1 MTISKFYTIID
12 AELDEI
18 FEEYRAI
25 DKHIKKHKTL
35 EKNKGYLMLIWFLRF
50 YGQTRFYQSYITD
63 GNGDNSCDII
73 FSNKNATG
81 EDIFY
86 VVQSKYVK
94 FDSEKKGEDE
104 FPNISTNEFGY
115 ALNNFSTV
123 LSGNVTKRENENF
136 NEKYDELRIHLA
148 KNGLVKFLFFTL
160 ANSNEGVEDA
170 LKTFNQT
177 NSPNVSI
184 EVIDFQRIKKDYIE
198 FKYKEVTST
207 NPLEFKYDAENT
219 PVVINIERF
228 EDARRDIFEF
238 SGREKAYIVLLKPKT
253 IHELFKKYKFSLFFK
268 NVRNPIHRSNYNQKI
283 VDTLLKRPAS
293 FWYFNNGVTAITRLP
308 PNIGIQAEEITVEGF
323 QVING
328 AQTIYSVYSAYENGT
343 LSERKAMDAYAKI
356 ALRLIG
362 SSDEDF
368 NLQITRYTNLQNPMF
383 DRDFFAND
391 KVQQRLQNESFF
403 TDMWYEKRRD
413 EFQLTEEQQTELGIK
428 IVPNEQFIVSYMSFY
443 LQRPDYALSRQ
454 NDFFISN
461 SDDKNGL
468 YEQIFNDETRFED
481 IYAAVFIGS
490 LTRLIYLSSDED
502 NIGEFLTAVIS
513 LSALSKIVMDKYFA
527 ITRYKEDKNFDLGKH
542 ILNIKK
548 NNRHNDHLE
557 LQKIIIYTRNLLN
570 KYTTDIP
577 DKKEMFLSLVG
588 NHRYYNIIAKKI
600 EDTDIDVAEIQVIEI
615 K

>member
-12 AELDEI
+12 AELGEI

-25 DKHIKKHKTL
+25 DKHIKRHKTL

-63 GNGDNSCDII
+63 GSDDNSCDII
-73 FSNKNATG
+73 FSNKNAIG

-94 FDSEKKGEDE
+94 FDGKNTKEHE
-104 FPNISTNEFGY
+104 FPNISTSEFGY

-123 LSGNVTKRENENF
+123 LSGNVTKRKNENF
-136 NEKYDELRIHLA
+136 NEKYDELRAHLA

-160 ANSNEGVEDA
+160 ANSNEKIEDA
-170 LKTFNQT
+170 LRTFNKT
-177 NSPNVSI
+177 NSPNVSM

-308 PNIGIQAEEITVEGF
+308 PNIGIQAEQITVEGF
-323 QVING
+323 QIING
-328 AQTIYSVYSAYENGT
+328 AQTIYSVYSAYENAT
-343 LSERKAMDAYAKI
+343 LTEKKAMDVYAKI

-362 SSDEDF
+362 SSDEEF

-383 DRDFFAND
+383 DRDFYAND
-391 KVQQRLQNESFF
+391 EIQQRLQNESFF
-403 TDMWYEKRRD
+403 TDIWYEKRRD
-413 EFQLTEEQQTELGIK
+413 EFQLTEEQQQELGIK
-428 IVPNEQFIVSYMSFY
+428 IVPNDQFIASYMSFY
-443 LQRPDYALSRQ
+443 LQRPDYALLRQ
-454 NDFFISN
+454 NDFFVSK

-468 YEQIFNDETRFED
+468 YETIFNEETRFED
-481 IYAAVFIGS
+481 IYASVFVGS
-490 LTRLIYLSSDED
+490 LTRLIYLSSDEE
-502 NIGEFLTAVIS
+502 NIAEFLIAVIS

-527 ITRYKEDKNFDLGKH
+527 ITRYKEDKYFDLGKH
-542 ILNIKK
+542 ILNMKK
-548 NNRHNDHLE
+548 NNRDNEYVE
-557 LQKIIIYTRNLLN
+557 LQKIIIHTRNLLN
-570 KYTTDIP
+570 NYTTDIA
-577 DKKEMFLSLVG
+577 DKNEMFISLVG
-588 NHRYYNIIAKKI
+588 NHTNYDVIAKKI
-600 EDTDIDVAEIQVIEI
+600 QDTEIDIAEIKAIPI
-615 K
+615 S